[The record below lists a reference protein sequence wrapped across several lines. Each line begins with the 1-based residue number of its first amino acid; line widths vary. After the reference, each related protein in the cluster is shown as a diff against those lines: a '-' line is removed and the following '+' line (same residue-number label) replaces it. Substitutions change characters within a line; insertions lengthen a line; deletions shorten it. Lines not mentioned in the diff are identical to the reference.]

1 MIGAT
6 SVTREVTAI
15 GDVLDLRIV
24 VVDPRPPFATS
35 ARLGEGARV
44 IAGRPDGVLVVAA
57 VAVAAFKYIRDDASQ
72 AVISVCIPF
81 LAYLPAYR
89 FGFSGVLATVTAGVL
104 HAHRSRTQL
113 APTAFRILG
122 GRHLLGQCV
131 RIRRS
136 RYRLP
141 PYYRRSPSKRSDAA
155 SMSSAAQARSINTVQ
170 RRLTRVL
177 DLQSIEAQILEDTAS
192 SEPDD

>member
-1 MIGAT
+1 MIAAGDEDVDLLIPTNPLTRLTIPRKATVIVIGAT

-89 FGFSGVLATVTAGVL
+89 FGFSGVLATVTAGVVL
-104 HAHRSRTQL
+104 SRYTPIVL
-113 APTAFRILG
+113 APNSRQLLFGFWVVVIFLIDAFVFVEVGIGFHHIIDAL
-122 GRHLLGQCV
+122 
-131 RIRRS
+131 RRS
-136 RYRLP
+136 AAMLP
-141 PYYRRSPSKRSDAA
+141 R
-155 SMSSAAQARSINTVQ
+155 
-170 RRLTRVL
+170 
-177 DLQSIEAQILEDTAS
+177 
-192 SEPDD
+192 